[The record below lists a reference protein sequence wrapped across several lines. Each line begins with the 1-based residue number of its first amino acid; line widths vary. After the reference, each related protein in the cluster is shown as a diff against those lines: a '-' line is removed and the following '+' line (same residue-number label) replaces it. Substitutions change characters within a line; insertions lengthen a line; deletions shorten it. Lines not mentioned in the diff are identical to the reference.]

1 MLLADEKEARVFGV
15 HGGSWGGGFSVG
27 GGGWGIDVLFGGE
40 GGAFFEVGTGAEAG
54 GAGAAE
60 DEGSWGV
67 VCGGVGGCVVVTVDV
82 DVVAVIILLIAVDL
96 LFASC
101 VALFW
106 IVLPILLVF

>member
-1 MLLADEKEARVFGV
+1 MKGKRGFLGFMGV
-15 HGGSWGGGFSVG
+15 HGGGLCGGW
-27 GGGWGIDVLFGGE
+27 GWGIDILFGGE
-40 GGAFFEVGTGAEAG
+40 GGAFFEVGAGAEAG
-54 GAGAAE
+54 GVGAGE
-60 DEGSWGV
+60 DEGSWGA

-106 IVLPILLVF
+106 IVLPVLLVL